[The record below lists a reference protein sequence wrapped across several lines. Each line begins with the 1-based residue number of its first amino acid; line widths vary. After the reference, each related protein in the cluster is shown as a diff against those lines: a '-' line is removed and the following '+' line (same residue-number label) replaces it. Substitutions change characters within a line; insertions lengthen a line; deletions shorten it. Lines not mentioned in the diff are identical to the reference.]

1 MVIVLTRSRAGF
13 FPLRSAFPAFAPG
26 RHPHRSFRGLLEL
39 YSRYGPPDCSPTMRG
54 LCREAS
60 DSPVSRTIRS
70 PAIEPNHQLFEWVL
84 PPLVISPIRAH
95 AKAPAP
101 LGGEGGNK
109 NERPS
114 WRSAGRLKRAPR
126 HFCARR
132 EALKELQSSAAQAP
146 NGNRRQDGHP
156 APHFIEIRRARAT
169 LQRLVILGGEAATK
183 LSDRA
188 ANAAR
193 LRRVRRPEA
202 YATIL
207 RERRAFGGLVILP
220 GFDSVLQA
228 SVSWIFRGRGA
239 AAMSSRG

>member
-101 LGGEGGNK
+101 LGGEAGNQMDR
-109 NERPS
+109 RPS
-114 WRSAGRLKRAPR
+114 WRSPR
-126 HFCARR
+126 
-132 EALKELQSSAAQAP
+132 
-146 NGNRRQDGHP
+146 N
-156 APHFIEIRRARAT
+156 
-169 LQRLVILGGEAATK
+169 
-183 LSDRA
+183 

-193 LRRVRRPEA
+193 PRRVRRPEA

-207 RERRAFGGLVILP
+207 RKRRGFGGLVIL
-220 GFDSVLQA
+220 GG
-228 SVSWIFRGRGA
+228 RGRQTNGQAAELALGFIGRRKRLPHSAVKPATKTSGRAGA
-239 AAMSSRG
+239 RRAG